1 MKRDSIVA
9 AVDAAIDSA
18 GGAGAVVK
26 RLLPDG
32 VVLVNA
38 ANLKPERVS
47 WLWQDW
53 LARGKL
59 HILAGAPGQGKTT
72 IALALAATISSGG
85 RWPDGSHCTAANV
98 LVWSGEDDPADT
110 LLPRLLAMGGDPR
123 RIHFITGTRE
133 NGEVCPFDPARDL
146 VQLSAAAEHIR
157 NVELMIVD
165 PVVSAVAGDGNKN
178 GDVRKALQPLV
189 DLAAALRAAVL
200 GITHFSKGTAGRDP
214 TERVTGSVAFGAV
227 ARVVMVAA
235 KIKKAEG
242 DRRVFAR
249 SKSNIGPDDGGF
261 EYAIAQTEVPDH
273 AGFIAATIQ
282 WGASLPGT
290 ARELLAEAETPETED
305 DDESSALGEAITFL
319 QAELAD
325 GPRPSRYIFAQ
336 AKDAGHSERTLKRA
350 KKEMGIEAQKVSGK
364 WVFAQPK
371 GAKGANS
378 AEGAKAGQA
387 GPLENLGTLGT
398 LESVGDDDCPF

>member
-9 AVDAAIDSA
+9 AVDAAIESA

-85 RWPDGSHCTAANV
+85 RWPDGSHCTAADV
-98 LVWSGEDDPADT
+98 LIWSGEDDPADT

-133 NGEVCPFDPARDL
+133 TGEVCPFDPARDL

-305 DDESSALGEAITFL
+305 DDESSALGAAVKFL
-319 QAELAD
+319 EVELAD
-325 GPRPSRYIFAQ
+325 GPKRATAVFQQ
-336 AKDAGHSERTLKRA
+336 ARDAGHAEKTVRRA
-350 KKEMGIEAQKVSGK
+350 KEQLGVEAKKDKHWEWHLPVK
-364 WVFAQPK
+364 M
-371 GAKGANS
+371 AKM
-378 AEGAKAGQA
+378 AKI
-387 GPLENLGTLGT
+387 PNTENLGHLDH
-398 LESVGDDDCPF
+398 LEPVGDDDCPF